1 MARRAWF
8 LAFHLL
14 LAAALGA
21 LLAGCTTSDATRQEQ
36 RQVREIATVAGTVA
50 GVPVDVR
57 AESTRVETAAETQH
71 SETTVPALG
80 ALAQAAPAVLGP
92 AAGASMLGPLAGVLG
107 IGAAAFAWWRGRQ
120 ATGALGRVVAG
131 IEQAKATLPAPAV
144 DTLHGALSRRLD
156 AADKARIR
164 RLKAAVT

>member
-1 MARRAWF
+1 MARLAWV
-8 LAFHLL
+8 LCGLV
-14 LAAALGA
+14 
-21 LLAGCTTSDATRQEQ
+21 LLAGCGLLLLTGCVSSAATRQEQ
-36 RQVREIATVAGTVA
+36 RQVRETATVAGTVA

-57 AESTRVETAAETQH
+57 AESTRVETAAKTEHRQ
-71 SETTVPALG
+71 TTVPALG

-92 AAGASMLGPLAGVLG
+92 AAGAGMLGPLAGVLG
-107 IGAAAFAWWRGRQ
+107 LGAAALAWWRGRQ

-156 AADKARIR
+156 ASDKARIR
-164 RLKAAVT
+164 RLKLNAT